1 MAHANS
7 SPIIEGCSIIVPLAQ
22 WMSSLQR
29 LLPPP
34 LCFIKIKC
42 DTVHELTPLP
52 HPRQVANIPLPYE
65 IFSTH

>member
-1 MAHANS
+1 MGHADS
-7 SPIIEGCSIIVPLAQ
+7 SPIIEGCSIIVLPAQ

-29 LLPPP
+29 YNSPSLL
-34 LCFIKIKC
+34 IKIKC
-42 DTVHELTPLP
+42 DTVHELTALP